1 MALNVGELYA
11 SFGIDTKGLD
21 KQISGIQKQCQ
32 SIGKGMALAGAGLTA
47 AITAPLVKAGKA
59 VYSAGTS
66 FEAQMSKVEAI
77 SGASG
82 EALEALTAQALEMGS
97 TTKFTA
103 TEAGQAL
110 EYMAMAGWKNESML
124 AGLEPI
130 MNLAAAAGEDLGTTS
145 DIVTDA
151 MTAMGYTLS
160 SVGGD
165 TEKFNQQVTHF
176 TDVLSA
182 AATNANTNV
191 SLMGESFKY
200 VAPLA
205 GTLGF
210 SIDDVAIA
218 LGTMANAGIKGS
230 QAGTSL
236 RNILNNM
243 IKPTKAQSKA
253 LKRLGL
259 SLTDSNGKT
268 KSFGE
273 IMGDMR
279 KVAKES
285 GIDMQALQK
294 SVGELDE
301 KLANGEITEGQYN
314 KEIKKLTKGNAQ
326 FLKDVSEIAGT
337 RGLSGM
343 LAIMNA
349 TDEEFDSLTESI
361 LHCDGATAKM
371 AQTMLDNAQG
381 DVTIFKSALEGL
393 AITLWTDVAPAF
405 REVVQSMTEY
415 VDSFRKFNK
424 STRVGTIKM
433 LALAA
438 AAGPAMAALGGIVSF
453 LPQIGAALAGLA
465 SPLGIVT
472 IGLGLFAA
480 AAISTD
486 NDVGRAFENMATSA
500 AAKLNDMDKTI
511 GETMQGISD
520 KMPAVIQSVTNGLG
534 ELIPA
539 AVQLGLDVITGFMD
553 AITDNA
559 DGIVGV
565 SSTII
570 TSFLLGLA
578 EKIPTLIS
586 SAATMIASIGV
597 GLILHAPD
605 ILSAAGEVGLSI
617 IDGIL
622 STDWLGLAGQL
633 VDAIGKALGKMD
645 ENATT
650 FGDKIGQL
658 INDQL
663 TPENIGKFF
672 TNAGEVAVKLIGL
685 IAEGIVSA
693 TTHASELITAIGGAI
708 SGALEGDVLGDL
720 SGVGVSIINALA
732 AAITKAAGG
741 AASLITAIGSLIS
754 TALEGN
760 TIGDL
765 SAVGQA
771 ILTALIN
778 GIKSILDAGAQ
789 IATALG
795 EAMAGINWADVGVD
809 LANFAIDLIGA
820 LIDAITTQD
829 FSGVMEAIGGGLGT
843 AVGSL
848 GVAAQNIVS
857 TLIDYLLNPAS
868 WVKFGAGLLT
878 IIEGAFSGIFSF
890 LDSIAEEMGLKVET
904 VEDQIRGING
914 IDSELFFD
922 TTGTIN
928 VEYTFA
934 HAGQEEKGDVAQWLE
949 DAGIIED
956 GWTVDTNGIVNYTI
970 TPEFE
975 NAELFGKNQ
984 PEYQEFVNR
993 LKQMIEGGD
1002 PVEVNVPITP
1012 EPEPA
1017 EGPDHK
1023 QQALEMIE
1031 SNISE
1036 GLKEQGI
1043 TTELPTI
1050 EATVGDVDIATG
1062 TGAGLQTATQEKVDQ
1077 LIAQQTFTASVDVQT
1092 AVNVTITDSNGF
1104 AVGQEV
1110 GESIKKGAASG
1121 VVGGASMAFSAGA
1134 NFAKG
1139 YANGINSQISTIAN
1153 KAAEMVRAAIRAA
1166 NEAQNSGS
1174 PSRVMEQVGNWYG
1187 QGYVR
1192 GIVNQIRYVRKAA
1205 GGMADSAVNA
1215 LTMRSNATPALAM
1228 AGSMNARDSVD
1239 YDRLAYAMSQRPAPV
1254 LDLNGKRVAEINSN
1268 NTAVA
1273 QNSRSRNIATRYGSR

>member
-210 SIDDVAIA
+210 SIDDVAVA

-243 IKPTKAQSKA
+243 IKPTKAQEKA

-301 KLANGEITEGQYN
+301 KLANGEITEKQYN

-349 TDEEFDSLTESI
+349 TDEEFESLTESI

-405 REVVQSMTEY
+405 REVVQSLTEY
-415 VDSFRKFNK
+415 VDEFRKADK
-424 STRVGTIKM
+424 STRVGTMKM
-433 LALAA
+433 LLLAA

-453 LPQIGAALAGLA
+453 LPQIGAALTGLA

-486 NDVGRAFENMATSA
+486 NDVGKAFENMATSA

-658 INDQL
+658 INDQF
-663 TPENIGKFF
+663 TPEKIGKFF

-685 IAEGIVSA
+685 IADGIVSA

-741 AASLITAIGSLIS
+741 AAALITAIGNLIS
-754 TALEGN
+754 TALSGDSL
-760 TIGDL
+760 GDL
-765 SAVGQA
+765 SEVGAAIITAISNA
-771 ILTALIN
+771 ILSAVSSA
-778 GIKSILDAGAQ
+778 GEILKAIAGV
-789 IATALG
+789 IG
-795 EAMAGINWADVGVD
+795 KINWADVGAD
-809 LANFAIDLIGA
+809 LGGLAVSLIDALVTAVSSEDFGSVVTAIGVTLGGAAGSLMTAASELVSAIVKYFLDPNNWGPLAEGLSAIIEGAINFVKATYGA
-820 LIDAITTQD
+820 GEDGTLIDAILGGKTQNDVVDMGDIKVVYDVEGEINPVGTLFENGYNVDAVYKYLEENGFSTGDIHRLKMLFEADID
-829 FSGVMEAIGGGLGT
+829 FAGGPDAILQQIEELFPDLAPYFQQYMQNNPIDASVPITISDSDPGGT
-843 AVGSL
+843 AQSAVESMQESL
-848 GVAAQNIVS
+848 DN
-857 TLIDYLLNPAS
+857 
-868 WVKFGAGLLT
+868 AG
-878 IIEGAFSGIFSF
+878 
-890 LDSIAEEMGLKVET
+890 
-904 VEDQIRGING
+904 
-914 IDSELFFD
+914 
-922 TTGTIN
+922 
-928 VEYTFA
+928 VEYTK
-934 HAGQEEKGDVAQWLE
+934 E
-949 DAGIIED
+949 
-956 GWTVDTNGIVNYTI
+956 
-970 TPEFE
+970 
-975 NAELFGKNQ
+975 
-984 PEYQEFVNR
+984 
-993 LKQMIEGGD
+993 
-1002 PVEVNVPITP
+1002 PITV
-1012 EPEPA
+1012 E
-1017 EGPDHK
+1017 
-1023 QQALEMIE
+1023 
-1031 SNISE
+1031 
-1036 GLKEQGI
+1036 
-1043 TTELPTI
+1043 
-1050 EATVGDVDIATG
+1050 
-1062 TGAGLQTATQEKVDQ
+1062 TGANFDIKTTGESGLQTATQEKVDQ
-1077 LIAQQTFTASVDVQT
+1077 LIAQQTFTASVDVET
-1092 AVNVTITDSNGF
+1092 AVNVTITDSNAEAIGR
-1104 AVGQEV
+1104 EV
-1110 GESIKKGAASG
+1110 GNSIKMGAASG

-1228 AGSMNARDSVD
+1228 AGGMNARDSMD

-1273 QNSRSRNIATRYGSR
+1273 QNSRSRNIATRYGSL

>member
-218 LGTMANAGIKGS
+218 LGTMANAGIKGG

-243 IKPTKAQSKA
+243 IKPTKAQEKA

-381 DVTIFKSALEGL
+381 DVTIFTSALEGL

-415 VDSFRKFNK
+415 VDNFRKTDK
-424 STRVGTIKM
+424 ATRGGTMKM
-433 LALAA
+433 LLLAA

-453 LPQIGAALAGLA
+453 LPKIGAALTGLA

-486 NDVGRAFENMATSA
+486 NDVGKAFESMAKGA

-520 KMPAVIQSVTNGLG
+520 KMPAVIESVTNGLG

-605 ILSAAGEVGLSI
+605 ILAAAGEVGLSI
-617 IDGIL
+617 IKGIL
-622 STDWLGLAGQL
+622 DTDWLGLAGQL

-650 FGDKIGQL
+650 FGDKIGEL

-663 TPENIGKFF
+663 TPEKIGKFF

-685 IAEGIVSA
+685 IAEGITGA
-693 TTHASELITAIGGAI
+693 ATHANELITAIGTMLTD
-708 SGALEGDVLGDL
+708 ALNGNLLGDL
-720 SGVGVSIINALA
+720 SEVGSAIITAISNAIRAAVSSAGEILKAIAGVIGKVNWANVGADLGGLAVSLIDALVTAISSEDFSSVVTAIGVTL
-732 AAITKAAGG
+732 GG
-741 AASLITAIGSLIS
+741 AAGSLMTAAAELVSAIIKYFLNPDNWGPLAEGLGAIVEGAINFVKS
-754 TALEGN
+754 TYG
-760 TIGDL
+760 
-765 SAVGQA
+765 
-771 ILTALIN
+771 
-778 GIKSILDAGAQ
+778 AGEDG
-789 IATALG
+789 T
-795 EAMAGINWADVGVD
+795 
-809 LANFAIDLIGA
+809 
-820 LIDAITTQD
+820 LIDAILGGKTQNDVID
-829 FSGVMEAIGGGLGT
+829 FGDIKVVYDVEGEINP
-843 AVGSL
+843 VGSL
-848 GVAAQNIVS
+848 FENGYNVDAVYKYLEENGFS
-857 TLIDYLLNPAS
+857 TDDIYRLKMLFEADID
-868 WVKFGAGLLT
+868 FAGGPHAILQQ
-878 IIEGAFSGIFSF
+878 IE
-890 LDSIAEEMGLKVET
+890 
-904 VEDQIRGING
+904 
-914 IDSELFFD
+914 ELFPDLAPYFKQYMQNNPID
-922 TTGTIN
+922 ASVPITVSDSDPEGTAQSAVESMQESLDN
-928 VEYTFA
+928 AGVEYTK
-934 HAGQEEKGDVAQWLE
+934 E
-949 DAGIIED
+949 
-956 GWTVDTNGIVNYTI
+956 
-970 TPEFE
+970 
-975 NAELFGKNQ
+975 
-984 PEYQEFVNR
+984 
-993 LKQMIEGGD
+993 
-1002 PVEVNVPITP
+1002 PITV
-1012 EPEPA
+1012 ETGA
-1017 EGPDHK
+1017 
-1023 QQALEMIE
+1023 
-1031 SNISE
+1031 N
-1036 GLKEQGI
+1036 
-1043 TTELPTI
+1043 
-1050 EATVGDVDIATG
+1050 VDIKTTG
-1062 TGAGLQTATQEKVDQ
+1062 ESGLQTATQEKVDQ

-1092 AVNVTITDSNGF
+1092 AVNVKITKSNGF

-1139 YANGINSQISTIAN
+1139 YANGIESQIQTIAN

-1228 AGSMNARDSVD
+1228 AGNANARDSMD

>member
-82 EALEALTAQALEMGS
+82 EALEALTVQALEMGS

-210 SIDDVAIA
+210 SIDDVAVA

-243 IKPTKAQSKA
+243 IKPTKAQEKA

-349 TDEEFDSLTESI
+349 TDEEFDSLTESV

-415 VDSFRKFNK
+415 VDKFRKTDK
-424 STRVGTIKM
+424 ATRVGTIKM

-486 NDVGRAFENMATSA
+486 NDVGKAFESMATSA

-617 IDGIL
+617 IKGII

-633 VDAIGKALGKMD
+633 VDAIGNAFGKMD

-650 FGDKIGQL
+650 FGDKIGEL

-663 TPENIGKFF
+663 TPEKIGKFF

-693 TTHASELITAIGGAI
+693 TTHASELITAIGNMLTE
-708 SGALEGDVLGDL
+708 ALNGDLLGDL
-720 SGVGVSIINALA
+720 SGVGISIINALA
-732 AAITKAAGG
+732 AAIKKAAGG
-741 AASLITAIGSLIS
+741 AASLIKAIGSLIS

-868 WVKFGAGLLT
+868 WVKFGTGLLT
-878 IIEGAFSGIFSF
+878 IIEGAFNGIFSF

-904 VEDQIRGING
+904 VEDQIRSING
-914 IDSELFFD
+914 LDSDLFFD
-922 TTGTIN
+922 TTGMIN
-928 VEYTFA
+928 VEYTLVT
-934 HAGQEEKGDVAQWLE
+934 AGEEERGDVAQWLQ

-956 GWTVDTNGIVNYTI
+956 GWTVDTNGFVNYTI

-975 NAELFGKNQ
+975 NAELYGKYS
-984 PEYQEFVNR
+984 PEYNEYVDR
-993 LKQMIEGGD
+993 IKQMIEGGD
-1002 PVEVNVPITP
+1002 PVDVNVPITP

-1050 EATVGDVDIATG
+1050 EATVGDVDVTTG
-1062 TGAGLQTATQEKVDQ
+1062 TGTGLQTATQEKVNE
-1077 LIAQQTFTASVDVQT
+1077 LAQQTFTASVDVQT

-1104 AVGQEV
+1104 EVGQEV
-1110 GESIKKGAASG
+1110 SESIKKGAASG

-1139 YANGINSQISTIAN
+1139 YANGIESQISTIAN

-1166 NEAQNSGS
+1166 NAAQDSGS

-1192 GIVNQIRYVRKAA
+1192 GIVSQIRYVRKAA

-1228 AGSMNARDSVD
+1228 AGGMNARDSMD
-1239 YDRLAYAMSQRPAPV
+1239 YDRLAYAMSQQPAPV

>member
-151 MTAMGYTLS
+151 MTAMGYTLD

-243 IKPTKAQSKA
+243 IKPTKEQEKA

-301 KLANGEITEGQYN
+301 KLANGEITEKQYN

-415 VDSFRKFNK
+415 VDKFRKTDK
-424 STRVGTIKM
+424 ATRVGTIKM

-486 NDVGRAFENMATSA
+486 NDVGKAFESMATSA

-520 KMPAVIQSVTNGLG
+520 KMPAVIESVTNGLG
-534 ELIPA
+534 ELISA
-539 AVQLGLDVITGFMD
+539 AVRLGLDVITGFMD
-553 AITDNA
+553 SISDNA

-570 TSFLLGLA
+570 TSFLQGVSDRLDDLIPAAA
-578 EKIPTLIS
+578 EMVTQ
-586 SAATMIASIGV
+586 IGI
-597 GLILHAPD
+597 GLINHAPD

-617 IDGIL
+617 IEGIL
-622 STDWLGLAGQL
+622 DTDWLGLAGQL

-650 FGDKIGQL
+650 FGDKIGEL

-663 TPENIGKFF
+663 TPEKIGKFF

-720 SGVGVSIINALA
+720 SGVGISIINALA
-732 AAITKAAGG
+732 AAIKKAAGG
-741 AASLITAIGSLIS
+741 AATLITAIGNLIS
-754 TALEGN
+754 TALNGDLL
-760 TIGDL
+760 GDL
-765 SAVGQA
+765 SEVGAAIITAISNA
-771 ILTALIN
+771 ILSAVSSA
-778 GIKSILDAGAQ
+778 GEILKAIAGV
-789 IATALG
+789 IG
-795 EAMAGINWADVGVD
+795 KVNWANVGAD
-809 LANFAIDLIGA
+809 LGGLAVSLIDALVTAISSEDFSSVVTAIGVTLGGAAGSLMTAAAELVSAIIKYFLNPDNWGPLAEGLGAIVEGAINFVKSTYGA
-820 LIDAITTQD
+820 GEDDTLIDAILGGKTQNDVID
-829 FSGVMEAIGGGLGT
+829 FGDIKVVYDVEGEINPVGTLFENGYNVDAVYKYLEENGFSTGDIHRLKMLFEADIDFAGGPDAILQQIEELFPDLAPYFQQYMQNNPIDASVPITVSDSDPGGT
-843 AVGSL
+843 AQSAVESMQESL
-848 GVAAQNIVS
+848 DN
-857 TLIDYLLNPAS
+857 
-868 WVKFGAGLLT
+868 AG
-878 IIEGAFSGIFSF
+878 
-890 LDSIAEEMGLKVET
+890 
-904 VEDQIRGING
+904 
-914 IDSELFFD
+914 
-922 TTGTIN
+922 
-928 VEYTFA
+928 VEYTKKPLTVKA
-934 HAGQEEKGDVAQWLE
+934 
-949 DAGIIED
+949 DA
-956 GWTVDTNGIVNYTI
+956 N
-970 TPEFE
+970 
-975 NAELFGKNQ
+975 
-984 PEYQEFVNR
+984 
-993 LKQMIEGGD
+993 
-1002 PVEVNVPITP
+1002 VEVATT
-1012 EPEPA
+1012 
-1017 EGPDHK
+1017 G
-1023 QQALEMIE
+1023 E
-1031 SNISE
+1031 S
-1036 GLKEQGI
+1036 
-1043 TTELPTI
+1043 
-1050 EATVGDVDIATG
+1050 
-1062 TGAGLQTATQEKVDQ
+1062 GLQTATQEKVDQ
-1077 LIAQQTFTASVDVQT
+1077 LIAQQKFTASVDVET
-1092 AVNVTITDSNGF
+1092 AVNVTITDSNAEAIGR
-1104 AVGQEV
+1104 EV
-1110 GESIKKGAASG
+1110 GNSIKMGAANG

-1139 YANGINSQISTIAN
+1139 YANGIESQISAIAN

-1166 NEAQNSGS
+1166 NAAQDSGS

-1228 AGSMNARDSVD
+1228 AGGMNARDSMD

-1254 LDLNGKRVAEINSN
+1254 LDLDGKRVAEINSN